1 MRAKEEFMTDLTLTI
16 DAEVLEK
23 ARMRASE
30 EDTSVDALVREFLG
44 KYAEERAAR
53 EKREEAFQDLLR
65 ISRES
70 KASSGGKGLPSR
82 EETYEERTRWPRP

>member
-1 MRAKEEFMTDLTLTI
+1 MTNLTLTI

-30 EDTSVDALVREFLG
+30 EDTSVDALVREFLE

-53 EKREEAFQDLLR
+53 EKLEALER
-65 ISRES
+65 ILKSSREATS
-70 KASSGGKGLPSR
+70 GSGSGGRKWRR
-82 EETYEERTRWPRP
+82 EDAYEERMWPREEREE